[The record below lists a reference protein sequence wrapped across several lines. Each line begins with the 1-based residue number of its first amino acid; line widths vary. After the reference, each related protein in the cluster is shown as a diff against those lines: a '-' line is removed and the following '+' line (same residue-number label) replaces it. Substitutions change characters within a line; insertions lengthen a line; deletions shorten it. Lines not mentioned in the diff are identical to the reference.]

1 MFIIIP
7 SHAAT
12 TTPASWAASP
22 GTLVATW
29 WGPGWLRYC
38 DDGVDDTDTVPMPC
52 PCSDTVAGQVF
63 WRLQI
68 PDNAEVVDSQ
78 GSGLELQLA
87 DKTTLEVR

>member
-1 MFIIIP
+1 M
-7 SHAAT
+7 
-12 TTPASWAASP
+12 
-22 GTLVATW
+22 L
-29 WGPGWLRYC
+29 LRNYFSYSE
-38 DDGVDDTDTVPMPC
+38 TVPDKITLP
-52 PCSDTVAGQVF
+52 GQVF

>member
-1 MFIIIP
+1 MIHGSLCSAIQFYILANVFVAVDTITVYIT
-7 SHAAT
+7 SV
-12 TTPASWAASP
+12 S
-22 GTLVATW
+22 GQCVVTLC
-29 WGPGWLRYC
+29 R
-38 DDGVDDTDTVPMPC
+38 
-52 PCSDTVAGQVF
+52 GQVF

>member
-7 SHAAT
+7 SPAAT
-12 TTPASWAASP
+12 TTPASWAESP

-38 DDGVDDTDTVPMPC
+38 DDGVD
-52 PCSDTVAGQVF
+52 VAGVVTLCGVQVF